1 LREEIEKRERSK
13 KEFEKREIDEKY
25 NRIDVL
31 FGIREREKKYKRKMG
46 VVSNSS
52 VWFKRKL
59 KDRSETIFEMT

>member
-13 KEFEKREIDEKY
+13 KEFEKREKDEKY

-31 FGIREREKKYKRKMG
+31 FGIREREKKYKRKMY

-52 VWFKRKL
+52 VWLKRK
-59 KDRSETIFEMT
+59 

>member
-13 KEFEKREIDEKY
+13 KEFEKREKDEKY

-31 FGIREREKKYKRKMG
+31 FGIREREKKYKRKMD

-52 VWFKRKL
+52 VWLKRK
-59 KDRSETIFEMT
+59 

>member
-13 KEFEKREIDEKY
+13 KEFEKREKDEKY

-31 FGIREREKKYKRKMG
+31 FGIREREKKYKRKMC

-52 VWFKRKL
+52 VWLKRK
-59 KDRSETIFEMT
+59 